1 MFSLPSAAPWR
12 SIRWTLPLLIVS
24 LLLLVVATLDVVAR
38 SQLRRVVLDATDDRL
53 GGVTAQL
60 AALLGESVNRVGAEL
75 AAAAADPAAA
85 AYLQRRRPD
94 DSARALRA
102 LRDRAWSGTTPPLVT
117 ELRTR
122 AGERALRVGDAS
134 INDDVPRGVGPFRQ
148 SGTLLYIAR
157 GVPVVASG
165 DTVGWLVQHR
175 VVTGQGVAAVRALIG
190 SDADILVGN
199 ADATLWTDLGKVVPG
214 PPASALSS
222 DALTMYV
229 LPNGVSK
236 VGMGRA
242 IPGTPWKVWTELPTQ
257 VVMAPVQRFL
267 RRLAVVSVIVIT
279 AGALGGWLLGRRL
292 TRPLEERTHQ
302 LAEALT
308 QLRTAQDQLVKREK
322 LAMLG
327 QLAAGVGHELRNP
340 LGVMTNAVHYLTAVL
355 RDRPA
360 VVDDY
365 LGILRAQIG
374 LAERIVGDLLDFA
387 RVRDPHRER
396 IALDRVVAEQI
407 ERMGPLNGIVV
418 DEQWAPGLPP
428 VFADRVQLGQIIL
441 NLVANAVQAMGDQG
455 TLTVRGLAGADGRVR
470 LEVSDTGNGIADE
483 HRDRIFEPL
492 FTTKARGLG
501 LGLAVSKALAEANRV
516 EIQVESVAGKGST
529 FILVLPTTG
538 DSA

>member
-12 SIRWTLPLLIVS
+12 SIRWTLPLLIVT
-24 LLLLVVATLDVVAR
+24 LLLVVVATLDIVAR

-53 GGVTAQL
+53 RGVTAQL
-60 AALLGESVNRVGAEL
+60 ATLLGESVNRAGAEL
-75 AAAAADPAAA
+75 AAAAGDPAVAV
-85 AYLQRRRPD
+85 YLQRRRSD
-94 DSARALRA
+94 DSVRAFRS
-102 LRDRAWSGTTPPLVT
+102 LRDRVWSGTTPPLAT

-122 AGERALRVGDAS
+122 AGERALRVGNPSVD
-134 INDDVPRGVGPFRQ
+134 DDVPRGVGPFRQ
-148 SGTLLYIAR
+148 SDTLLHFAR
-157 GVPVVASG
+157 AVPVVASG

-175 VVTGQGVAAVRALIG
+175 RLTGQGVAAVRALIG
-190 SDADILVGN
+190 SDADVLLGN
-199 ADATLWTDLGKVVPG
+199 VDATLWTDLGKAVPG
-214 PPASALSS
+214 PPASALAS

-236 VGMGRA
+236 VGMGRV
-242 IPGTPWKVWTELPTQ
+242 IPGTPWKVWTEMPTQ

-360 VVDDY
+360 VIDDY

-387 RVRDPHRER
+387 RVREPQRER

-418 DEQWAPGLPP
+418 DQHWAPGLPP

-470 LEVSDTGNGIADE
+470 LEVSDTGNGIAEE

-501 LGLAVSKALAEANRV
+501 LGLAVSKALAQANRV

-529 FILVLPTTG
+529 FVLLLPTTAE
-538 DSA
+538 SA